1 MRVIPRPIYL
11 DNIVTR
17 LNKGVILIL
26 TGQRRVGKSFML
38 RLLKDFLQTNHPKA
52 NILYINKEV
61 QQYSFIKDAQNLYEL
76 VNEKLPPDQENYL
89 LVDEV
94 QDIKNFEDAL
104 RSLHAEDRCQ
114 IVATGSNAFIFSS
127 ELSTRLAGRFIEIPI
142 HSLCYEEFLRFHKM
156 EDSEQSLLSFIKV
169 GGLPGLSNFD
179 ISDETQVY
187 DYLQGVYSTVLIRDV
202 ITREKIRNA
211 VFLENL
217 SKFVA
222 ECVGKLVS
230 SRSLAQFMGAN
241 GENISEPI
249 VSSYLNYLCNALIIQ
264 KASRYDIHGK
274 KLFLQNHKFF
284 FSDHGLRNF
293 LTGFDIRNSIEKIIE
308 NIVFNYLI
316 LNGFKVS
323 VGILRVGEID
333 FVAQKGGNKIY
344 VQVCY
349 LLSTEETINR
359 EFGNLASIKD
369 NYPKFV
375 VSMDPLP
382 GGFSK
387 YPGIIHMHLR
397 EFLKFKL

>member
-17 LNKGVILIL
+17 LNKGVMLIL

-38 RLLKDFLQTNHPKA
+38 RLLKDYLQNNLPKA

-61 QQYSFIKDAQNLYEL
+61 QQYSFIKDAHNLYEL

-142 HSLCYEEFLRFHKM
+142 HSLCYEEFLRFHGM

-179 ISDETQVY
+179 ISDETQVD

-217 SKFVA
+217 SKSVA

-274 KLFLQNHKFF
+274 NYFYRIIS
-284 FSDHGLRNF
+284 FSFPTTD
-293 LTGFDIRNSIEKIIE
+293 
-308 NIVFNYLI
+308 
-316 LNGFKVS
+316 
-323 VGILRVGEID
+323 
-333 FVAQKGGNKIY
+333 
-344 VQVCY
+344 
-349 LLSTEETINR
+349 
-359 EFGNLASIKD
+359 
-369 NYPKFV
+369 
-375 VSMDPLP
+375 
-382 GGFSK
+382 
-387 YPGIIHMHLR
+387 
-397 EFLKFKL
+397 